1 MNGLLDT
8 FFGPLG
14 EEYCTLFLIM
24 TIFTLLGVFAI
35 VFHML
40 KKLIMEKNKL
50 TTLYFGAWTMGYGLF
65 AYFVARLH
73 YTICLNA
80 L

>member
-50 TTLYFGAWTMGYGLF
+50 TTLYVGTWTLGYGLLV
-65 AYFVARLH
+65 YFLARLH
-73 YTICLNA
+73 YTICLKT

>member
-50 TTLYFGAWTMGYGLF
+50 T
-65 AYFVARLH
+65 
-73 YTICLNA
+73 
-80 L
+80 

>member
-24 TIFTLLGVFAI
+24 TIFTLLGVFAVGAPI
-35 VFHML
+35 VIDTDKVNSVMHKTQFSCL
-40 KKLIMEKNKL
+40 KSS
-50 TTLYFGAWTMGYGLF
+50 
-65 AYFVARLH
+65 AYRNINSYPLKYH
-73 YTICLNA
+73 KKR
-80 L
+80 

>member
-35 VFHML
+35 AFHML

-50 TTLYFGAWTMGYGLF
+50 TTLYVATWSLGYGLF
-65 AYFVARLH
+65 AYIVARLH
-73 YTICLNA
+73 YTICLKA